1 MSLKNMIRL
10 LRPILCTTL
19 NTFENLPRLPIP
31 LMEKPPDSGYYG
43 DFLRMD
49 VPVTGWIIYGSKII
63 FYVLK

>member
-1 MSLKNMIRL
+1 MIR
-10 LRPILCTTL
+10 RPMLCTTL
-19 NTFENLPRLPIP
+19 NTFENLPRPIP

-43 DFLRMD
+43 DFLRID